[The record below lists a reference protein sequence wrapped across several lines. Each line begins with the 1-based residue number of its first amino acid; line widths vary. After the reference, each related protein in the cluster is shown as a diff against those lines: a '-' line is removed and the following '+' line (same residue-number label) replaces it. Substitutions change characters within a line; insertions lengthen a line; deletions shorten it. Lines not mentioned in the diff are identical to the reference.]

1 MVPYGVSISNLS
13 LMIFIKSFF
22 RVAYMSPSFSIMY
35 VSVKRNSF
43 FLILNYMK
51 FEIKKK
57 LIDYA
62 LKNVSNTSVFGHFMP
77 KPFTYKKESV
87 KSQKHG
93 NNK

>member
-1 MVPYGVSISNLS
+1 
-13 LMIFIKSFF
+13 
-22 RVAYMSPSFSIMY
+22 
-35 VSVKRNSF
+35 
-43 FLILNYMK
+43 MK

-62 LKNVSNTSVFGHFMP
+62 LKNVSNTSGFGHFMP

>member
-1 MVPYGVSISNLS
+1 
-13 LMIFIKSFF
+13 
-22 RVAYMSPSFSIMY
+22 
-35 VSVKRNSF
+35 
-43 FLILNYMK
+43 MK

-77 KPFTYKKESV
+77 KSFTYKKESV

>member
-1 MVPYGVSISNLS
+1 
-13 LMIFIKSFF
+13 
-22 RVAYMSPSFSIMY
+22 
-35 VSVKRNSF
+35 
-43 FLILNYMK
+43 MK

-57 LIDYA
+57 LINYA
-62 LKNVSNTSVFGHFMP
+62 FKNVSNTSVLGHFTP

>member
-1 MVPYGVSISNLS
+1 
-13 LMIFIKSFF
+13 
-22 RVAYMSPSFSIMY
+22 
-35 VSVKRNSF
+35 
-43 FLILNYMK
+43 MK

-87 KSQKHG
+87 KSQKYG